1 MAITYVLNQDGQ
13 PLMPTTR
20 CGKVRRL
27 LNSGQARVVRKR
39 PFTIQLNYE
48 PKTNVVKDLTLG
60 VDAGSKT
67 IGLSVTSENREYYAS
82 EVKLRDDVSKLL
94 ESRSNSR
101 YTRRN
106 RKIRYRK
113 PRFNNRTKSKPKG
126 WIAPSIKHKVQT
138 HVDAVKDIMSFLP
151 IKQVIVETAQ
161 FDTQKMV
168 NPEISGVEYQ
178 QGELMG
184 YHIREYL
191 LEKFKRQC
199 VYCKKKNIPLEIEHI
214 IPKSRG
220 GSNRVNNLTI
230 ACREC
235 NQRKDNMT
243 AAEFGFPKVQKQA
256 SKGLKHAAHM
266 NLIRKSF
273 LTQLQELGIDVK
285 ETFGY
290 ITKKTRIDT
299 GLEKTHAI
307 DARCI
312 TGNVNVQPIEDLWL
326 KKKVRRHN
334 RSIHKMT
341 LYKGGVKR
349 AKQAPYETQGYRLFD
364 LVSVDGALWYVH
376 ARRVKGGFTLKR
388 MSDGN
393 SLNKAPSKITF
404 VAHQPSYIQEKV
416 PNTGVITLMK

>member
-48 PKTNVVKDLTLG
+48 PKTNVVQDLTLG

-67 IGLSVTSENREYYAS
+67 IGLSVTSESREYYAS
-82 EVKLRDDVSKLL
+82 EVQLRDDISKLL
-94 ESRSNSR
+94 DARRSVR
-101 YTRRN
+101 RTRRN
-106 RKIRYRK
+106 HKTRYRK
-113 PRFNNRTKSKPKG
+113 PRFSNRTKSKPKG
-126 WIAPSIKHKVQT
+126 WLAPSIKHKVQT
-138 HVDAVKDIMSFLP
+138 HIDVAKDIMSFLP

-161 FDTQKMV
+161 FDTQKLV

-199 VYCKKKNIPLEIEHI
+199 VYCKKKDCKLEIEHI
-214 IPKSRG
+214 VPKSRG

-230 ACREC
+230 ACHEC

-243 AAEFGFPKVQKQA
+243 AEEFGFPNVQKQA

-290 ITKKTRIDT
+290 ITKKTRIDA

-312 TGNVNVQPIEDLWL
+312 TGNVNAQPVDDLWL

-341 LYKGGVKR
+341 IYKGGVKR
-349 AKQAPYETQGYRLFD
+349 ANQAPYETRGYRLFD
-364 LVSVDGALWYVH
+364 LVSFDGDLWYIH
-376 ARRVKGGFTLKR
+376 ARRVNGSFLLKHL
-388 MSDGN
+388 SDGT
-393 SLNKAPSKITF
+393 SLEKTPSKMSL
-404 VAHQPSYIQEKV
+404 VSHQASYIIEKV
-416 PNTGVITLMK
+416 PNTGVITFMK

>member
-13 PLMPTTR
+13 PLIPTTR

-48 PKTNVVKDLTLG
+48 PKTNVVQDLTLG

-82 EVKLRDDVSKLL
+82 EVQLRDDISKLL

-101 YTRRN
+101 STRRN
-106 RKIRYRK
+106 RKTRYRK

-126 WIAPSIKHKVQT
+126 WLAPSIRNKVQT
-138 HVDAVKDIMSFLP
+138 HIDAVKDIMSFLP

-199 VYCKKKNIPLEIEHI
+199 VYCKKKNIPFEIEHI

-243 AAEFGFPKVQKQA
+243 AEEFGFPNVQKQA
-256 SKGLKHAAHM
+256 SKSLKHAAHM

-273 LTQLQELGIDVK
+273 LNQLQERGIDVE

-290 ITKKTRIDT
+290 ITKKTRIDA

-312 TGNVNVQPIEDLWL
+312 TGNVNAQPAEDLWL

-334 RSIHKMT
+334 RSIHKMN
-341 LYKGGVKR
+341 LHKGGVKR
-349 AKQAPYETQGYRLFD
+349 VNQAPYETKGYRLFD
-364 LVSVDGALWYVH
+364 LVSVDGALWYIH
-376 ARRVKGGFTLKR
+376 GRRVKGSFLLKR
-388 MSDGN
+388 LSDGT
-393 SLNKAPSKITF
+393 SLNKVPTKLRLVS
-404 VAHQPSYIQEKV
+404 HQPSYIQEKV
-416 PNTGVITLMK
+416 LNTGTNTLMK

>member
-48 PKTNVVKDLTLG
+48 PQTNVVQDLTLG

-82 EVKLRDDVSKLL
+82 EVQMRDDISKLL
-94 ESRSNSR
+94 ESRSGAR
-101 YTRRN
+101 RTRRN
-106 RKIRYRK
+106 RKTRYRK
-113 PRFNNRTKSKPKG
+113 ARFNNRTKSKPKG
-126 WIAPSIKHKVQT
+126 WLAPSIRNKVQT
-138 HVDAVKDIMSFLP
+138 HIDVVKDIMSFLP

-161 FDTQKMV
+161 FDTQKLV

-199 VYCKKKNIPLEIEHI
+199 VYCKKNDCRLEIEHI

-230 ACREC
+230 ACHDC
-235 NQRKDNMT
+235 NQRKDKMT
-243 AAEFGFPKVQKQA
+243 AAEFGFPNIQKQA

-266 NLIRKSF
+266 NIIRKYV
-273 LTQLQELGIDVK
+273 LKQIQELGIDVK

-290 ITKKTRIDT
+290 ITKKTRIDA
-299 GLEKTHAI
+299 GLDKTHAI

-341 LYKGGVKR
+341 IYKGGVRR
-349 AKQAPYETQGYRLFD
+349 ANQAPYETQGYRLFD
-364 LVSVDGALWYVH
+364 LVSVDSALWYVH
-376 ARRVKGGFTLKR
+376 GRRVKGAFLLKHL
-388 MSDGN
+388 SDGN
-393 SLNKAPSKITF
+393 SLEKTPTKITL
-404 VAHQPSYIQEKV
+404 VAHQSSYIIEKV
-416 PNTGVITLMK
+416 SNTGTITLMK

>member
-1 MAITYVLNQDGQ
+1 MAITYVLNQYGQ

-48 PKTNVVKDLTLG
+48 PQTNVVQDLTLG

-82 EVKLRDDVSKLL
+82 EVQMRDDISKLL
-94 ESRSNSR
+94 ESRSGAR
-101 YTRRN
+101 RTRRN
-106 RKIRYRK
+106 RKTRYRK
-113 PRFNNRTKSKPKG
+113 ARFNNRTKSKPKG
-126 WIAPSIKHKVQT
+126 WLAPSIRNKVQT
-138 HVDAVKDIMSFLP
+138 HIDVVKDIMSFLP

-161 FDTQKMV
+161 FDTQKLV

-199 VYCKKKNIPLEIEHI
+199 VYCKKNDCRLEIEHI

-230 ACREC
+230 ACHDC
-235 NQRKDNMT
+235 NQRKDKMT
-243 AAEFGFPKVQKQA
+243 AAEFGFPNIQKQA

-266 NLIRKSF
+266 NIIRKYV
-273 LTQLQELGIDVK
+273 LKQIQELGIDVK

-290 ITKKTRIDT
+290 ITKKTRIDA
-299 GLEKTHAI
+299 GLDKTHAI

-341 LYKGGVKR
+341 IYKGGVRR
-349 AKQAPYETQGYRLFD
+349 ANQAPYETQGYRLFD
-364 LVSVDGALWYVH
+364 LVSVDSALWYVH
-376 ARRVKGGFTLKR
+376 GRRVKGAFLLKHL
-388 MSDGN
+388 SDGN
-393 SLNKAPSKITF
+393 SLEKTPTKITL
-404 VAHQPSYIQEKV
+404 VAHQSSYIIEKV
-416 PNTGVITLMK
+416 SNTGTITLMK

>member
-1 MAITYVLNQDGQ
+1 MVLTYILDTDGH

-27 LNSGQARVVRKR
+27 LNSGQARVVHKR
-39 PFTIQLNYE
+39 PFTIQLKYE
-48 PKTNVVKDLTLG
+48 PKTHVVQDLTLG

-82 EVKLRDDVSKLL
+82 EVQLRDDISNLL
-94 ESRSNSR
+94 EARRSARS
-101 YTRRN
+101 TRRN
-106 RKIRYRK
+106 RKTRYRK

-126 WIAPSIKHKVQT
+126 WLAPSIRHKVQT
-138 HVDAVKDIMSFLP
+138 HVDTVKDIMRFLP

-161 FDTQKMV
+161 FDTQKLV

-230 ACREC
+230 ACHEC

-243 AAEFGFPKVQKQA
+243 AAEFGYPNVQKQA
-256 SKGLKHAAHM
+256 SQGLKHAAHM
-266 NLIRKSF
+266 NIMRESIFK
-273 LTQLQELGIDVK
+273 QLQELELDVQ

-290 ITKKTRIDT
+290 ITKKTRIDA

-312 TGNVNVQPIEDLWL
+312 TGNVNAQPVEDLWL

-349 AKQAPYETQGYRLFD
+349 ANQAPYETQGFRLFD
-364 LVSVDGALWYVH
+364 LVSFDGDLWYIH
-376 ARRVKGGFTLKR
+376 GRRVKGSFLLKR
-388 MSDGN
+388 LSNGT
-393 SLNKAPSKITF
+393 SLNKVPTKLTL
-404 VAHQPSYIQEKV
+404 VAHQSSYIQEKV
-416 PNTGVITLMK
+416 LNTGTITMMK

>member
-13 PLMPTTR
+13 PLIPTTR

-48 PKTNVVKDLTLG
+48 PKTNVVQDLTLG

-82 EVKLRDDVSKLL
+82 EVQLRDDISKLL

-101 YTRRN
+101 STRRN
-106 RKIRYRK
+106 RKTRYRK

-126 WIAPSIKHKVQT
+126 WLAPSIRNKVQT
-138 HVDAVKDIMSFLP
+138 HIDAVKDLMSFLP

-199 VYCKKKNIPLEIEHI
+199 VYCKKKNIPFEIEHI

-243 AAEFGFPKVQKQA
+243 AEEFGFPNVQKQA
-256 SKGLKHAAHM
+256 SKSLKHAAHM

-273 LTQLQELGIDVK
+273 LNQLQERGIDVE

-290 ITKKTRIDT
+290 ITKKTRIDA

-312 TGNVNVQPIEDLWL
+312 TGNVNAQPAEDLWL

-334 RSIHKMT
+334 RSIHKMN
-341 LYKGGVKR
+341 LHKGGVKR
-349 AKQAPYETQGYRLFD
+349 VNQAPYETKGYRLFD
-364 LVSVDGALWYVH
+364 LVSVDGALWYIH
-376 ARRVKGGFTLKR
+376 GRRVKGSFLLKR
-388 MSDGN
+388 LSDGT
-393 SLNKAPSKITF
+393 SLNKVPTKLRLVS
-404 VAHQPSYIQEKV
+404 HQPSYIQEKV
-416 PNTGVITLMK
+416 LNTGTNTLMK

>member
-48 PKTNVVKDLTLG
+48 PKTNVVQDLTLG

-82 EVKLRDDVSKLL
+82 EVQLRDDISKLL

-101 YTRRN
+101 STRRN
-106 RKIRYRK
+106 RKTRYRK

-126 WIAPSIKHKVQT
+126 WLAPSIRNKVQT
-138 HVDAVKDIMSFLP
+138 HIDAVKDLMSFLP

-199 VYCKKKNIPLEIEHI
+199 VYCKKKNIPFEIEHI

-235 NQRKDNMT
+235 NQSKDNMT
-243 AAEFGFPKVQKQA
+243 AEEFGFPNVQKQA
-256 SKGLKHAAHM
+256 SKSLKHAAHM

-273 LTQLQELGIDVK
+273 LNQLQERGIDVE

-290 ITKKTRIDT
+290 ITKKTRIDA

-312 TGNVNVQPIEDLWL
+312 TGNVNAQPAEDLWL

-334 RSIHKMT
+334 RSIHKMN
-341 LYKGGVKR
+341 LHKGGVKR
-349 AKQAPYETQGYRLFD
+349 VNQAPYETKGYRLFD
-364 LVSVDGALWYVH
+364 LVSVDGALWYIH
-376 ARRVKGGFTLKR
+376 GRRVKGSFLLKR
-388 MSDGN
+388 LSDGT
-393 SLNKAPSKITF
+393 SMNKVPTKLRLVS
-404 VAHQPSYIQEKV
+404 HQPSYIQEKV
-416 PNTGVITLMK
+416 LNTGTNTLMK

>member
-1 MAITYVLNQDGQ
+1 MAITYVLNQDGH

-48 PKTNVVKDLTLG
+48 PQTNVVQDLTLG

-82 EVKLRDDVSKLL
+82 EVQLRDDISKLL
-94 ESRSNSR
+94 EFRSNAR
-101 YTRRN
+101 RDRRN
-106 RKIRYRK
+106 RKTRYRK

-126 WIAPSIKHKVQT
+126 WLAPSIEHKVKT
-138 HVDAVKDIMSFLP
+138 HVDVVKDIMSFLP
-151 IKQVIVETAQ
+151 IKQVIIETAQ
-161 FDTQKMV
+161 FDTQKLI

-199 VYCKKKNIPLEIEHI
+199 VYCKKKDCQLEIEHI

-230 ACREC
+230 ACHDC

-243 AAEFGFPKVQKQA
+243 AEEFGFTNIQKQA
-256 SKGLKHAAHM
+256 GKCLKHAAHM

-273 LTQLQELGIDVK
+273 LKQLQELGIDVK

-290 ITKKTRIDT
+290 ITKKTRIDA

-312 TGNVNVQPIEDLWL
+312 TGNVTVQPVDDLWL

-349 AKQAPYETQGYRLFD
+349 ANQAPYETRGYRLFD
-364 LVSVDGALWYVH
+364 LVSFEGALWYIH
-376 ARRVKGGFTLKR
+376 GRRHKGCFLLKR
-388 MSDGN
+388 LSDGS
-393 SLNKAPSKITF
+393 SLNRSPSKLAF
-404 VAHQPSYIQEKV
+404 VAHQASYIVDKV
-416 PNTGVITLMK
+416 PNTGAITLMR

>member
-13 PLMPTTR
+13 PFMPTTR

-48 PKTNVVKDLTLG
+48 PKTNIVQDLTLG

-82 EVKLRDDVSKLL
+82 EVQLRDDISKLL
-94 ESRSNSR
+94 D
-101 YTRRN
+101 TRRSARRTRRY
-106 RKIRYRK
+106 RKTRYRK

-126 WIAPSIKHKVQT
+126 WLAPSIRHKVQT
-138 HVDAVKDIMSFLP
+138 HVDVVKDIMSLLP

-161 FDTQKMV
+161 FDTQKLV

-191 LEKFKRQC
+191 LEKFNRQC
-199 VYCKKKNIPLEIEHI
+199 VYCKKTNIPFEIEHI

-230 ACREC
+230 ACHEC

-243 AAEFGFPKVQKQA
+243 AAEFGFPNVQKQA
-256 SKGLKHAAHM
+256 SQGLKHAAHM

-273 LTQLQELGIDVK
+273 LSQLQELRIDVR

-290 ITKKTRIDT
+290 ITKKTRIDA

-312 TGNVNVQPIEDLWL
+312 TGNVYVQPVDDLWL

-341 LYKGGVKR
+341 IYKGGVKR
-349 AKQAPYETQGYRLFD
+349 ANQAPYETRGYRLFD
-364 LVSVDGALWYVH
+364 LVSVDGDLWYIH
-376 ARRVKGGFTLKR
+376 GRRLKGCFLLKR
-388 MSDGN
+388 LSDGS
-393 SLNKAPSKITF
+393 SLNRSPSKLAF
-404 VAHQPSYIQEKV
+404 VAHQTSYNVEKI
-416 PNTGVITLMK
+416 PNTGASTLTG

>member
-48 PKTNVVKDLTLG
+48 PKTNVVQDLTLG

-82 EVKLRDDVSKLL
+82 EVQLRDDISKLL

-101 YTRRN
+101 STRRN
-106 RKIRYRK
+106 RKTRYRK

-126 WIAPSIKHKVQT
+126 WLAPSIRNKVQT
-138 HVDAVKDIMSFLP
+138 HIDAVKDIMSFLP

-199 VYCKKKNIPLEIEHI
+199 VYCKKKNIPFEIEHI

-243 AAEFGFPKVQKQA
+243 AEEFGFPNVQKQA
-256 SKGLKHAAHM
+256 SKSLKHAAHM

-273 LTQLQELGIDVK
+273 LNQLQERGIDVE

-290 ITKKTRIDT
+290 ITKKTRIDA

-312 TGNVNVQPIEDLWL
+312 TGNVNAQPAEDLWL

-334 RSIHKMT
+334 RSIHKMN
-341 LYKGGVKR
+341 LHKGGVKR
-349 AKQAPYETQGYRLFD
+349 VNQAPYETKGYRLFD
-364 LVSVDGALWYVH
+364 LVSVDGALWYIH
-376 ARRVKGGFTLKR
+376 GRRVKGSFLLKR
-388 MSDGN
+388 LSDGT
-393 SLNKAPSKITF
+393 SLNKVPTKLRLVS
-404 VAHQPSYIQEKV
+404 HQPSYIQEKV
-416 PNTGVITLMK
+416 LNTGTNTLMK

>member
-48 PKTNVVKDLTLG
+48 PKTNVIQDLTLG
-60 VDAGSKT
+60 VDAGSRT

-82 EVKLRDDVSKLL
+82 EVQLRDDISKLL
-94 ESRSNSR
+94 D
-101 YTRRN
+101 TRRN
-106 RKIRYRK
+106 ARSARRYRKTRYRK
-113 PRFNNRTKSKPKG
+113 PRFDNRTNSKPKG
-126 WIAPSIKHKVQT
+126 WLAPSIKHKVQT

-161 FDTQKMV
+161 FDTQKLV

-199 VYCKKKNIPLEIEHI
+199 VYCKKKDCKLEIEHI

-230 ACREC
+230 ACHEC
-235 NQRKDNMT
+235 NQRKDKMT
-243 AAEFGFPKVQKQA
+243 ASEFGYPNVQKQA
-256 SKGLKHAAHM
+256 SKSLKHAAHM

-273 LTQLQELGIDVK
+273 LKQLQELGISVQ

-290 ITKKTRIDT
+290 ITKKTRIDA
-299 GLEKTHAI
+299 GLEKTHAV

-312 TGNVNVQPIEDLWL
+312 TGNVYAQPVEDLWL

-341 LYKGGVKR
+341 IYKGGVKR
-349 AKQAPYETQGYRLFD
+349 ANQAPYETRGYRLFD
-364 LVSVDGALWYVH
+364 LVSVDGALWYII
-376 ARRVKGGFTLKR
+376 ARRIKGCFTLR
-388 MSDGN
+388 RLCDGT
-393 SLNKAPSKITF
+393 SLSKVPSKISF
-404 VAHQPSYIQEKV
+404 VAHQSAYIIEKV
-416 PNTGVITLMK
+416 PNTGTITLMR

>member
-1 MAITYVLNQDGQ
+1 
-13 PLMPTTR
+13 
-20 CGKVRRL
+20 
-27 LNSGQARVVRKR
+27 
-39 PFTIQLNYE
+39 
-48 PKTNVVKDLTLG
+48 
-60 VDAGSKT
+60 
-67 IGLSVTSENREYYAS
+67 
-82 EVKLRDDVSKLL
+82 
-94 ESRSNSR
+94 
-101 YTRRN
+101 
-106 RKIRYRK
+106 
-113 PRFNNRTKSKPKG
+113 
-126 WIAPSIKHKVQT
+126 
-138 HVDAVKDIMSFLP
+138 MSFLP

-230 ACREC
+230 ACHDC
-235 NQRKDNMT
+235 NQSKGKLT
-243 AAEFGFPKVQKQA
+243 ATEFGFPNVQKQA
-256 SKGLKHAAHM
+256 SKSLKHAAHM

-273 LTQLQELGIDVK
+273 LKQLQGLGIDVK

-290 ITKKTRIDT
+290 ITKKTRIDA
-299 GLEKTHAI
+299 GLAKTHAI

-312 TGNVNVQPIEDLWL
+312 TGNVYVQPVDDLWL

-349 AKQAPYETQGYRLFD
+349 ANQAPYETRGYRLFD
-364 LVSVDGALWYVH
+364 LVSFEGALWYVH
-376 ARRVKGGFTLKR
+376 GRRVKGAFVLKSL
-388 MSDGN
+388 SDGT
-393 SLNKAPSKITF
+393 SREKTPTKLTF
-404 VAHQPSYIQEKV
+404 VAHQASYIIEKV
-416 PNTGVITLMK
+416 QNTGLITLMK

>member
-48 PKTNVVKDLTLG
+48 PKTNVVQDLTLG

-67 IGLSVTSENREYYAS
+67 IGISVTSENREYYAS
-82 EVKLRDDVSKLL
+82 EVQLRDDISRLL
-94 ESRSNSR
+94 ESRSNARS
-101 YTRRN
+101 TRRY
-106 RKIRYRK
+106 RKTRYRK

-126 WIAPSIKHKVQT
+126 WLAPSIRNKVQT
-138 HVDAVKDIMSFLP
+138 HIDAVKDIMSFLP

-199 VYCKKKNIPLEIEHI
+199 VYCKKKDCKLEIEHI
-214 IPKSRG
+214 VPKSRG

-243 AAEFGFPKVQKQA
+243 AEEFGFPNVQKQA
-256 SKGLKHAAHM
+256 SKSLKHAAHM

-273 LTQLQELGIDVK
+273 LNQLQERGIDVE

-290 ITKKTRIDT
+290 ITKKTRIDA

-312 TGNVNVQPIEDLWL
+312 TGNVNVQPVDDLWL

-341 LYKGGVKR
+341 IYKGGVRR
-349 AKQAPYETQGYRLFD
+349 ANQAPYETRGYRLFD
-364 LVSVDGALWYVH
+364 LVSVEGALWHVCG
-376 ARRVKGGFTLKR
+376 RRVKGCFILKR
-388 MSDGN
+388 MSDGT
-393 SLNKAPSKITF
+393 SLEKTPTKITL
-404 VAHQPSYIQEKV
+404 VTHQPSYIQEKV
-416 PNTGVITLMK
+416 LNTGTNTLMK